1 MKKRTMT
8 SVVLLGTLL
17 GSVWLWGG
25 GCDITR
31 IEEEEQVD
39 VESIALVEELLASL
53 SNADTYAKSE
63 AAINT
68 VLEMTGDG
76 MPESPDPYGRYV
88 LTDEARSSLAQAHV
102 RFVKGELAPEPSL
115 GNSYEKISS
124 AGPPITTDLN
134 ETLEIL
140 AELANY
146 ALAEPLDP
154 GNVLLIVIATEGSTL
169 PYFFD
174 DQRPGRAL
182 SPVQEFLFEVWLQEH
197 GPSMEIYADDA
208 RKKPKLTCPAQ
219 SDFHKISNGCTG
231 NIDKKVV
238 ICHVPPKKFDLTLC
252 VSINAVDGHLRHG
265 DECFACGHDQG
276 GGD

>member
-1 MKKRTMT
+1 MNKRTMT

-68 VLEMTGDG
+68 VLEMTGVG

-88 LTDEARSSLAQAHV
+88 LTDEERSSLAQAHV

-124 AGPPITTDLN
+124 AGHPITTDLD
-134 ETLEIL
+134 ESLEIL
-140 AELANY
+140 EEAADD
-146 ALAEPLDP
+146 ALFEPLEP
-154 GNVLLIVIATEGSTL
+154 GKLLLIVVAVEGSEF
-169 PYFFD
+169 PYLVD
-174 DQRPGRAL
+174 YQHSDRII
-182 SPVQEFLFEVWLQEH
+182 SPVQEFLFEVWLREH
-197 GPSMEIYADDA
+197 GPSMESYYAA
-208 RKKPKLTCPAQ
+208 RKKSKKSKKKL
-219 SDFHKISNGCTG
+219 GR
-231 NIDKKVV
+231 IDK
-238 ICHVPPKKFDLTLC
+238 
-252 VSINAVDGHLRHG
+252 
-265 DECFACGHDQG
+265 
-276 GGD
+276 

>member
-1 MKKRTMT
+1 MRAE
-8 SVVLLGTLL
+8 SGVHPRRQEVGDFFVLLGTLL

-31 IEEEEQVD
+31 IEEEEQVVVD
-39 VESIALVEELLASL
+39 VESIALVEGLLASL

-68 VLEMTGDG
+68 VLEMTGVG
-76 MPESPDPYGRYV
+76 MPGSPDPYGRYV
-88 LTDEARSSLAQAHV
+88 LTDEERSSLAQAHV
-102 RFVKGELAPEPSL
+102 RFVKRELAPEPSL

-124 AGPPITTDLN
+124 VGLLLTTDLDK
-134 ETLEIL
+134 TLEIL
-140 AELANY
+140 EELADD
-146 ALAEPLDP
+146 ALAEPVEP
-154 GNVLLIVIATEGSTL
+154 GKLLLIVIATEGSTL

-197 GPSMEIYADDA
+197 GPSMETYADDA

-219 SDFHKISNGCTG
+219 SDFH
-231 NIDKKVV
+231 
-238 ICHVPPKKFDLTLC
+238 
-252 VSINAVDGHLRHG
+252 
-265 DECFACGHDQG
+265 
-276 GGD
+276 